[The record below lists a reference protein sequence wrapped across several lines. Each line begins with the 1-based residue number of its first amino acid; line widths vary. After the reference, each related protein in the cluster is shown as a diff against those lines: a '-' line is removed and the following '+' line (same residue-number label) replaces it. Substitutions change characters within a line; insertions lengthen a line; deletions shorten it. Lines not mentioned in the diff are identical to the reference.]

1 MERAQ
6 APQIRPVAES
16 GRRYPGDAG
25 GQHHRQRLRGALAA
39 ALVFLASA
47 ALAQPYPNKPIR
59 LLLTFSS
66 GGQADVLARTVAE
79 KMRTTLGQPIVI
91 EPKPGAGGNL
101 AMEATAKAPADGYT
115 LVFGTPAV
123 AINGKLYKQLA
134 YDPLKDLAPL
144 GLAAW
149 GPYIVYASGTLPV
162 NSMSELIKYAKAKP
176 GELNYASVGV
186 GSGTHLA
193 AVLFTLAAGVQ
204 MTHVP
209 YKGIQQIAPD
219 MVAGSVHLT
228 FNAYGPL
235 AQFVQSGRIK
245 MLATSASRRI
255 PSLPDLPT
263 IAESGVPGFEAT
275 GWYGFFTTAGTPR
288 EALQKLNASIVA
300 AVSEREMSE
309 RIERMGLVPAP
320 QTLEE
325 AARFVA
331 TEGEKWS
338 KAVLA
343 SGATAE

>member
-1 MERAQ
+1 MTR
-6 APQIRPVAES
+6 
-16 GRRYPGDAG
+16 
-25 GQHHRQRLRGALAA
+25 ALAA
-39 ALVFLASA
+39 ALLIACA
-47 ALAQPYPNKPIR
+47 PAWAQYPAKPLR

-66 GGQADVLARTVAE
+66 GGQADLLARLVTE
-79 KMRTTLGQPIVI
+79 RMRTTLGQPIVI

-101 AMEATAKAPADGYT
+101 AMEAVAKAPADGYT

-123 AINGKLYKQLA
+123 AINGRLYKQLG

-149 GPYIVYASGTLPV
+149 GPYVVYASGTLPV
-162 NSMSELIKYAKAKP
+162 NSIAELVAYAKAKP

-204 MTHVP
+204 MAHVP

-219 MVAGSVHLT
+219 LVSGSVHLT

-235 AQFVQSGRIK
+235 AQFVQSGRVK
-245 MLATSASRRI
+245 MLATSGARRI
-255 PSLPDLPT
+255 PALADVPT

-288 EALQKLNASIVA
+288 EVLQKLNGAIA
-300 AVSEREMSE
+300 TAVSERDTAE
-309 RIERMGLVPAP
+309 RIEKMALVPAP
-320 QTLEE
+320 QSLEE
-325 AARFVA
+325 ASRFVA
-331 TEGEKWS
+331 AEAEKWS
-338 KAVLA
+338 RAVAA
-343 SGATAE
+343 SGASAE